1 MPENPNGPGRNVPPK
16 TPRWVILFVVILIL
30 LAVTV
35 VIAHLLGLRVN
46 HGAGE
51 LLGNLVAL
59 KEFAVQTL

>member
-1 MPENPNGPGRNVPPK
+1 MPENSNLPGRVAPPK

-30 LAVTV
+30 LVVTV